1 TPPPPPP
8 PPPHTHSLTSNRL
21 PLPPSPAFNSA
32 LGSTDV
38 PPPLPPKSPHLLSQ
52 FHKPSSI
59 QSLPLPPTP
68 GLPQP
73 AAVAE
78 MRKKRPGR
86 GAGTGAGKLVTPPQ
100 PPARSPTTELTSKSG
115 VSAWTTAYEPY
126 LPLKN
131 GNMHIIDDFE
141 SKFTF
146 HSVEDFPPP
155 DEFKPFQKIY
165 PSKIARDP
173 SKNPPLRTHVR

>member
-1 TPPPPPP
+1 MI
-8 PPPHTHSLTSNRL
+8 
-21 PLPPSPAFNSA
+21 FICWSA
-32 LGSTDV
+32 SFF
-38 PPPLPPKSPHLLSQ
+38 S
-52 FHKPSSI
+52 
-59 QSLPLPPTP
+59 
-68 GLPQP
+68 
-73 AAVAE
+73 
-78 MRKKRPGR
+78 
-86 GAGTGAGKLVTPPQ
+86 GAGAGKLATPPQ

-115 VSAWTTAYEPY
+115 VSAWATVHDPY
-126 LPLKN
+126 PPLKN
-131 GNMHIIDDFE
+131 GNMHVIDDFE